1 MDSVCVCVYY
11 VLCKCA
17 AGCTISTTIICLHS
31 AFVACNK
38 SLGGELG
45 AHVLLYGVAEVSASS
60 RALLRSLLRRDWV
73 ASAAKPY
80 LLRRGVVGMGK

>member
-31 AFVACNK
+31 AFEAAQKFFLNVDFIFKANN
-38 SLGGELG
+38 
-45 AHVLLYGVAEVSASS
+45 
-60 RALLRSLLRRDWV
+60 V
-73 ASAAKPY
+73 ASLNCNFSNY
-80 LLRRGVVGMGK
+80 NISQCVVI